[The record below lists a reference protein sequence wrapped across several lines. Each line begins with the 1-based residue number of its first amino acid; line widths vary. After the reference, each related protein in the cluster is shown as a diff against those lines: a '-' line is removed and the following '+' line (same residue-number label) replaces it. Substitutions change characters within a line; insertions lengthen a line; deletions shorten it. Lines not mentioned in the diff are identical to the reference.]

1 MILYAIAARSELI
14 SNFPPET
21 PAPLLVLGLAGAALL
36 ALRLKRPHR
45 LVEPRSAPR
54 EFVILPP
61 PDNSRPAGQMLAEIA
76 NTPDLGRRPLAG
88 LAAKPQVAALG
99 RSLLINSR
107 EISYRDFCCGQ
118 LAIGHAARL
127 ERFYPGIRVLPQ
139 EAIS

>member
-1 MILYAIAARSELI
+1 MLNVKAARSDLI

-21 PAPLLVLGLAGAALL
+21 PAPLVVLGLAGAALL
-36 ALRLKRPHR
+36 ALGLRRQHP
-45 LVEPRSAPR
+45 LVEPRSEPR

-61 PDNSRPAGQMLAEIA
+61 PDNRRPAGQMLAEIA
-76 NTPDLGRRPLAG
+76 NTPELGRRSPSG

-99 RSLLINSR
+99 RSLQINSR